1 MIDRA
6 DYSCMVA
13 EMYLGRFLSQWA
25 HQSSDHVLH
34 SHLRRAMN
42 RFERAASTFSLH
54 LFQHT
59 PQSGLF
65 KPLCCLMT
73 RIGCSPLALICATTS
88 RNRAGYCGFDQII
101 HRSSGVSGIPR
112 RMATWIL
119 RPFIRS
125 PLNSLV
131 ASIRIDHG
139 FLAVQATSRWGEVIN
154 MGICGFHS
162 VDAALS
168 LCTP

>member
-25 HQSSDHVLH
+25 HQSSDHELH

-65 KPLCCLMT
+65 K
-73 RIGCSPLALICATTS
+73 
-88 RNRAGYCGFDQII
+88 
-101 HRSSGVSGIPR
+101 PR